1 MGDGVAVIN
10 SGEETASEVSAL
22 LDYHNLLDATDEE
35 IEHRFFHYGLDT
47 NFQRYC
53 KRLVKYARYDCR
65 TY

>member
-35 IEHRFFHYGLDT
+35 IEHRFSL
-47 NFQRYC
+47 R
-53 KRLVKYARYDCR
+53 ARHKFSKILQK
-65 TY
+65 TG

>member
-35 IEHRFFHYGLDT
+35 IEHRFSL
-47 NFQRYC
+47 R
-53 KRLVKYARYDCR
+53 ARHKF
-65 TY
+65 